1 MAIRFTAASSQN
13 LELTSGLP
21 DHNANYT
28 WAGWIYFHT
37 VSGNQMF
44 LDFQSSGHAW
54 QDMDSFTAVGSQWRV
69 ESNNGGSI
77 TDSYSASS
85 EVASGTW
92 YYVACV
98 RESSTSLK
106 LYVNGVQ
113 KCNATGST
121 ASRAACAYVNFGAYY
136 TGSAFGEHCNAKFY
150 GWKAWARAL
159 TLAELSREMR
169 QAMPTDASSLYGVWP
184 FLADS
189 SRATDFSGRGHTWTE
204 YNSPTD
210 EDPPPIAWG
219 GDPDPIQ
226 FVTVAGGGP
235 STNTIIPDPGSLTL
249 TGFAPALHTMIPPVP
264 GTLSLT
270 GFVPVLHT
278 ALHPAAGALAVTG
291 NAPNIVTDA
300 VLSPDPGALTLT
312 GNTPILGGE
321 QVLQPTP
328 GALTLTGV
336 APNIVTHTRLS
347 PTPGSLTLTG
357 HAPYAGPPV
366 TFPPNSDINLSG
378 FGLFLRRKMRR
389 QRTV

>member
-1 MAIRFTAASSQN
+1 MAIR
-13 LELTSGLP
+13 
-21 DHNANYT
+21 
-28 WAGWIYFHT
+28 
-37 VSGNQMF
+37 
-44 LDFQSSGHAW
+44 
-54 QDMDSFTAVGSQWRV
+54 V
-69 ESNNGGSI
+69 E
-77 TDSYSASS
+77 SASS
-85 EVASGTW
+85 EYLSRSSGLLDHNSPYTIAFWFYNTSDRYHGIVHIGTPPDWEDSDRVRGGEDWMGRTLNLESAMGGSASGAFSSGGLIATAW
-92 YYVACV
+92 NHIAMV
-98 RESSTSLK
+98 RTSSTQLR
-106 LYVNGVQ
+106 LYINFTLEVTL
-113 KCNATGST
+113 ATPDVSSRTAT
-121 ASRAACAYVNFGAYY
+121 ASVFLGRNQDDYADGRFFGYKE
-136 TGSAFGEHCNAKFY
+136 FQ
-150 GWKAWARAL
+150 RAL
-159 TLAELSREMR
+159 TLAELTREAR
-169 QAMPTDASSLYGVWP
+169 QCTPVTAGKAWP
-184 FLADS
+184 FLSGS
-189 SRATDFSGRGHTWTE
+189 SRLLDIGGANGWTA
-204 YNSPTD
+204 NGTVSD
-210 EDPPPIAWG
+210 EDNAPIAWG

-378 FGLFLRRKMRR
+378 FGLFLRRRMRR